1 METLLISTMVVLL
14 INYNCHDNKDVP
26 NFDFYMP
33 RILPDE
39 FYMYEVTVA
48 TIYTCAGVCGLFLL
62 PLT

>member
-14 INYNCHDNKDVP
+14 VNYNCHDNKDAA

-33 RILPDE
+33 KVLPDE
-39 FYMYEVTVA
+39 FYMYEVTVS